1 MVTERGAEL
10 RGEERSGVPRSGVPV
25 IPRGLVEVE
34 LGDEL
39 GIERVE
45 RGRPI
50 EGELGLRGSRA
61 GA

>member
-1 MVTERGAEL
+1 M
-10 RGEERSGVPRSGVPV
+10 PV